1 MGAALE
7 QFRLIEKESAYF
19 INSQMHI
26 AYILDDQGRRD
37 EAIQVLQAAVA
48 VSPPEEKTKIYLM
61 LASHLETK
69 KKYRKAIEVIEEGL
83 NVDATSVTLLFRLGV
98 LLDKSGQKDRGL
110 DQMRRILDIDPENAD
125 ALNYIG
131 YTYAEQ
137 GIKLNEAMDMI
148 QKAVQLKPNNGY
160 ILDSLGWV
168 YYQKGLYDE
177 ALEYL
182 ERAVYFTP
190 DDPTIN
196 EHLGDVHFKRMDYR
210 KSLELYQRAMSLD
223 HSNQQEIEEKIERVK
238 ELLRP

>member
-1 MGAALE
+1 
-7 QFRLIEKESAYF
+7 
-19 INSQMHI
+19 
-26 AYILDDQGRRD
+26 
-37 EAIQVLQAAVA
+37 
-48 VSPPEEKTKIYLM
+48 
-61 LASHLETK
+61 
-69 KKYRKAIEVIEEGL
+69 
-83 NVDATSVTLLFRLGV
+83 
-98 LLDKSGQKDRGL
+98 
-110 DQMRRILDIDPENAD
+110 MRRILDIDPENAD

-168 YYQKGLYDE
+168 YYQKGLYNE

-182 ERAVYFTP
+182 ERAIHFTP

-210 KSLELYQRAMSLD
+210 KSLELYQRALSLD
-223 HSNQQEIEEKIERVK
+223 HPNQEKMEEKVERVK
-238 ELLRP
+238 ELLRR